1 MSQLAQAGPKALVRA
16 LACGTLRA
24 VPTTSRSKFQMTK
37 SSPPKGPGKP
47 FLPGLAPQGGFRPTV
62 GLPPSAAAPRPGA
75 QMSGAASRPVSKED
89 ITRLLQL
96 GGANLAAGRLEHAA
110 KAAAAVLQAEPK
122 NPDAMHLIGLV
133 ALGKGDAGQAEK
145 FIATAAALM
154 PRHANVWV
162 NLGNAQRDQGKTDEA
177 LISYHRAEMINP
189 KYPDLYLNRGQLHQD
204 NSDYADA
211 MDDFDQ
217 LIELK
222 PGEAS
227 SYMRAASAASD
238 AGLFREAADYCKQAL
253 AVLGGEPA
261 KVMAILATT
270 CERLGELDE
279 AIRWAEKALEKQ
291 PKDAGALQTWAK
303 ARRRKDKKNKAL
315 LAELRARLESVA
327 AEPMRAPD
335 ARLIHSELGQ
345 ICDEMGEFGAA
356 FAHFAEMNRRT
367 SELKSLERV
376 DRGKFIG
383 EVEELSRLM
392 TKKNISRMSVL
403 PGIEGEPGHEAA
415 PVFLVGFPR
424 SGTTLLDQIL
434 DAHPKAQVLEELP
447 LVNAVRKAFPGY
459 PKSLLTLDEAE
470 RAALRDVYWS
480 ELREAGA
487 DLEGKIVID
496 KMPLNMVHA
505 GLISRVFPEAKFIL
519 ALRHPADCVLS
530 CFMQDFVPN
539 GAMLN
544 FLTLEGSARFYDR
557 VFTLWQQYRALLPLN
572 VQEVRYENLV
582 ADLRAEV
589 EPVLNFLGLDWNDAV
604 SDPAA
609 HALSRGTIRTPSYS
623 QVTQPIYSSSTERWR
638 RYEAQMKPVLP
649 VLAPHIERLGYSL

>member
-1 MSQLAQAGPKALVRA
+1 
-16 LACGTLRA
+16 
-24 VPTTSRSKFQMTK
+24 MTRN
-37 SSPPKGPGKP
+37 SPPKGPGKP
-47 FLPGLAPQGGFRPTV
+47 VLPGLTPQGFNPQGFNPQGFNQGGFRPTV
-62 GLPPSAAAPRPGA
+62 GLPPSASGARPAAPAPGTVP
-75 QMSGAASRPVSKED
+75 RPVSKDD

-133 ALGKGDAGQAEK
+133 ALGKGDAEKAEK

-162 NLGNAQRDQGKTDEA
+162 NLGNAQRDQGKADEA

-189 KYPDLYLNRGQLHQD
+189 DYPDLYLNRGQLHQD

-211 MDDFDQ
+211 MDDYDR

-222 PGEAS
+222 PDEAA

-238 AGLFREAADYCKQAL
+238 AGLFREAVDYCKQAL

-261 KVMAILATT
+261 QITAILATT
-270 CERLGELDE
+270 YERLGDLDA
-279 AIRWAEKALEKQ
+279 AILWAEKALEKQ
-291 PKDAGALQTWAK
+291 PKDAGALRTWAK

-315 LAELRARLESVA
+315 LGELRARLESVA

-335 ARLIHSELGQ
+335 ARLILSELGQ
-345 ICDEMGEFGAA
+345 ICDEMGEYQAA
-356 FAHFAEMNRRT
+356 FTHFEAMNRRT

-392 TKKNISRMSVL
+392 TKENVSRMSAL
-403 PGIEGEPGHEAA
+403 PAIGREPGQAA
-415 PVFLVGFPR
+415 GPVFLVGFPR

-434 DAHPKAQVLEELP
+434 DAHPKVQVLEEMP
-447 LVNAVRKAFPGY
+447 FVNTVRKAFAGY
-459 PKSLLTLDEAE
+459 PKALFTLDEAE
-470 RAALRDVYWS
+470 RARLRELYRD
-480 ELREAGA
+480 ELRAADA
-487 DLEGKIVID
+487 DLEGRIVVD

-505 GLISRVFPEAKFIL
+505 GLIARLFPEAKFLL

-557 VFTLWQQYRALLPLN
+557 VFALWEQYRTLMPLD

-582 ADLRAEV
+582 ADLRGEV
-589 EPVLNFLGLDWNDAV
+589 EPVLNFLGLEWNDAV

-609 HALSRGTIRTPSYS
+609 HALQRGTIRTPSYS
-623 QVTQPIYSSSTERWR
+623 QVTQPIYASSAERWR
-638 RYEAQMKPVLP
+638 HYETQMKPVLP

>member
-1 MSQLAQAGPKALVRA
+1 MSRNQ
-16 LACGTLRA
+16 
-24 VPTTSRSKFQMTK
+24 
-37 SSPPKGPGKP
+37 PPKGPGKSG
-47 FLPGLAPQGGFRPTV
+47 LPGFNPQAGFRPTV
-62 GLPPSAAAPRPGA
+62 GLPPSASGRLAMSPAGAAPRP
-75 QMSGAASRPVSKED
+75 ASKDD

-110 KAAAAVLQAEPK
+110 QAAAAVLQAEPK

-133 ALGKGDAGQAEK
+133 ALGKGDAEKAEK

-162 NLGNAQRDQGKTDEA
+162 NLGNAQRDQGKAEEA

-189 KYPDLYLNRGQLHQD
+189 DYADLYLNRGQLHQD

-211 MDDFDQ
+211 MDDFER
-217 LIELK
+217 LIELQPK
-222 PGEAS
+222 EAA

-238 AGLFREAADYCKQAL
+238 AGLFREAADYCLQAL
-253 AVLGGEPA
+253 TVLGGEPA
-261 KVMAILATT
+261 QITAILATT
-270 CERLGELDE
+270 YERLGDLD
-279 AIRWAEKALEKQ
+279 AAVLWAEKALANA
-291 PKDAGALQTWAK
+291 PADAGALRTWAK

-315 LAELRARLESVA
+315 LGELRGRLESVA
-327 AEPMRAPD
+327 AAPMRAPD
-335 ARLIHSELGQ
+335 ARLVLSELGQ
-345 ICDEMGEFGAA
+345 ICDEMGDYTAA
-356 FAHFAEMNRRT
+356 FAHFEAMNRRT

-392 TKKNISRMSVL
+392 TKENVSRMSAL

-434 DAHPKAQVLEELP
+434 DAHPKVQVLEEMP
-447 LVNAVRKAFPGY
+447 LLNAMRKGFQGY
-459 PKSLLTLDEAE
+459 PKALFTLDEAE
-470 RAALRDVYWS
+470 RATLRDIYFS
-480 ELREAGA
+480 ELRAADA
-487 DLEGKIVID
+487 DLEGRIVVD

-505 GLISRVFPEAKFIL
+505 GLIARVLPEAKFIL

-557 VFTLWQQYRALLPLN
+557 VFALWEQYRALMPLN
-572 VQEVRYENLV
+572 VREVRYENLV
-582 ADLRAEV
+582 ADLRGEV
-589 EPVLNFLGLDWNDAV
+589 EPVLNFLGLDWNEAV

-609 HALSRGTIRTPSYS
+609 HALQRGTIRTPSYS
-623 QVTQPIYSSSTERWR
+623 QVTQPIYASSTERWR
-638 RYEAQMKPVLP
+638 HYEAQMKPVLP